1 MNCDIRPQLR
11 SLLVRVLHIQAW
23 ECSTAMCLAIQKL
36 EIQWSQQR
44 SPYVR
49 TFVKTYNISG
59 RYNKC
64 LSWSREMKAMCD
76 LTNHRLSILPLGN
89 MYSPKGK
96 VTGVGG
102 LGMVLTLPFLREW
115 HRNPILRTQNPIVS
129 PRSASFP
136 SAGSLAWL
144 GAHGQHLLP
153 GKGYTSHL
161 HSHRQPGGG
170 VDTEIGDWVPRWW
183 CLWVC
188 IVLGLAS

>member
-1 MNCDIRPQLR
+1 
-11 SLLVRVLHIQAW
+11 
-23 ECSTAMCLAIQKL
+23 
-36 EIQWSQQR
+36 
-44 SPYVR
+44 
-49 TFVKTYNISG
+49 
-59 RYNKC
+59 
-64 LSWSREMKAMCD
+64 MKATCD

-129 PRSASFP
+129 PRSTSFP
-136 SAGSLAWL
+136 SLAWL

-161 HSHRQPGGG
+161 HSHRQSGGG
-170 VDTEIGDWVPRWW
+170 GWRWNWRLGSKMMVP
-183 CLWVC
+183 V
-188 IVLGLAS
+188 GLHRSWACFLTCRSLPSCYSLTGWRIITRGPFPNM

>member
-1 MNCDIRPQLR
+1 
-11 SLLVRVLHIQAW
+11 
-23 ECSTAMCLAIQKL
+23 MCLAIQKL

-170 VDTEIGDWVPRWW
+170 GLTLKLETGFQDDGACGSVSF
-183 CLWVC
+183 
-188 IVLGLAS
+188 LGLLPNLQIATFLLQPHWMENNNWRPFP